1 MKVAI
6 GSDHA
11 GFHLKEEL
19 KKTLEDL
26 GVSYEDVGTNS
37 ASSVDYPDYAE
48 KVARAVAEGRVDR
61 GILCCGTGLG
71 MCISANKIHGVRAV
85 TAHDVFSAEMSRRHN
100 NANVLT
106 MGERVVG
113 PGIADQVL
121 RVWINT
127 EFEGGGRHEA
137 RVNKMMVLDEA
148 GK

>member
-1 MKVAI
+1 MRVAI

-11 GFHLKEEL
+11 GFHLKEQL
-19 KKTLEDL
+19 KQTLDDLQVPYEDL
-26 GVSYEDVGTNS
+26 GTDQPT
-37 ASSVDYPDYAE
+37 SVDYPDYAL
-48 KVARAVAEGRVDR
+48 KVATAVATGQFDR

-71 MCISANKIHGVRAV
+71 MCITANKVHGIRAV

-121 RVWINT
+121 RVWLNT
-127 EFEGGGRHEA
+127 AFEGGRHGT
-137 RVNKMMVLDEA
+137 RVDKITAIDQA
-148 GK
+148 GQ